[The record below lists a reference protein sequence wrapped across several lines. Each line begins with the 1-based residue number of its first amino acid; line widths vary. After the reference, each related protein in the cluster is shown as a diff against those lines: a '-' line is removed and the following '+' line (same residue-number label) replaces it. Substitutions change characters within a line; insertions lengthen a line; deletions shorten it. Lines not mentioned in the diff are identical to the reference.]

1 MNRLIVILLFFIA
14 VLTACSKPHLFVP
27 IPMRDADLYPQSQ
40 TKGGVA
46 VAVDEL
52 TRPQRIKQYFG
63 ADLIRAEVLPI
74 NIIVSNHGQA
84 RFVIKPSDVLLMQG
98 KEVID
103 PVPVTTVEAAVLD
116 EYGRMSQETAKK
128 VDAYFGKVTLQET
141 VVAPHE
147 NYQGIIFLKT
157 ERRKEDSGANDAQSF
172 SMEQLFR
179 EGKLKVRIAV
189 TDLETSERIHF
200 GPFSLTGL

>member
-1 MNRLIVILLFFIA
+1 MNRLIVILLFFIV

-40 TKGGVA
+40 TKEGVA

-52 TRPQRIKQYFG
+52 TYPQRVKQYFG

-103 PVPVTTVEAAVLD
+103 PAPVTTVEAAVLD

-128 VDAYFGKVTLQET
+128 VDAYFCKMTLQET
-141 VVAPHE
+141 VVAPNE

-157 ERRKEDSGANDAQSF
+157 ERRKEDPVANDAQSF
-172 SMEQLFR
+172 NMEQLFR

-189 TDLETSERIHF
+189 TDVETRERIHF